1 MPLRFMRKR
10 NQPKNLLQQNVL
22 IDDSQFDSRYF
33 EVSDMPTRFTGGK
46 NLFKLRGNKDF
57 LKPGTDILVE
67 VTDSTGNVIY
77 HEVLDYLEP
86 NTSNRVVAVY
96 VYSDTPG
103 GMATVTIAGTAAR
116 RPNGSAVPAALANSI
131 NVKWTRR
138 VVCRPN
144 VQNDT
149 EVILLQS
156 PRSTI
161 QEKIK
166 NYIIPSGGLATVEYN
181 LSGTNM
187 SYQYESFLGRG
198 GASQGQGRITST
210 TSFFS
215 SSMIGGEIEFTA
227 AVPDIQSNQTLQ
239 QRSGLGR
246 YSTISSITYRPII
259 VDVISETQ
267 AVVQP
272 PIEGIVKTEIP
283 PPRTANLNAGGT
295 LISFDDIEFESFP
308 ATRFTCSFQDFN
320 VPFITQSVNTV
331 SFAKVS
337 FANMEPETGQIR
349 KLRTSIKSQGIQTF
363 TVMAEQDLAAQ
374 ELLTHDDEVGVQED
388 LGFFI
393 TQSIIDGYWRA
404 DKARL
409 QSIPSCLHGGNS
421 SLNAG
426 ATLAYNSSGSSVGTT
441 TLEMSLNNGVMMNSQ
456 RIQWPT
462 DIDTAFINA
471 YQSET
476 NPLHFRTTFNTSKDM
491 DDDGQTTFGGYN
503 DGGVYVFQGN
513 TYRITLEL
521 ALGEHPS
528 VPSLL
533 PRVQF
538 AISGS
543 AIKSED
549 TYNSEIQKY
558 ELVLDDIQ
566 LSVQP
571 ANPIIQTPV
580 VGQGNSQLFSQP
592 LGTQTENQL
601 VPFSQAQPQ
610 SLANQQNTLN
620 YNTYIYEFV
629 PVSDGY
635 IQFVIKTMGGV
646 TFVRNISVKSV
657 DMAGF
662 TPNHTYTQF
671 EVPTFQAD
679 DILDFKFELLDN
691 LNNVVYTGVTQ
702 SMAFV
707 GSNTFLSG
715 VNQLAGTLLIGEGIL
730 VEGIVAE

>member
-1 MPLRFMRKR
+1 MRKR
-10 NQPKNLLQQNVL
+10 NQPKGLLQQNVL
-22 IDDSQFDSRYF
+22 IDDNQFDSRYF
-33 EVSDMPTRFTGGK
+33 EVADMPTRFTGGK

-57 LKPGTDILVE
+57 LKPGSSIEVE

-77 HEVLDYLEP
+77 HELIDYLEP
-86 NTSNRVVAVY
+86 NTSQRVISVY

-103 GMATVTIAGTAAR
+103 GMATVTIAGTATR
-116 RPNGSAVPAALANSI
+116 RPNGSPVPAAFRDAI
-131 NVKWTRR
+131 NVKWSRR

-144 VQNDT
+144 IQNDT

-156 PRSTI
+156 PRTTI

-166 NYIIPSGGLATVEYN
+166 NYIVPSGGLATVEYN

-198 GASQGQGRITST
+198 GAAQGQGRITST

-215 SSMIGGEIEFTA
+215 ASMVGGEIEFTS
-227 AVPDIQSNQTLQ
+227 AVPDINANQTLQ
-239 QRSGLGR
+239 QRSPVGQ
-246 YSTISSITYRPII
+246 YSTISNITYRPII

-267 AVVQP
+267 AIVQP
-272 PIEGIVKTEIP
+272 AIEGIVKTVIL
-283 PPRTANLNAGGT
+283 PPRTIDLNSGGT
-295 LISFDDIEFESFP
+295 LMSFDDIQFNSFP

-363 TVMAEQDLAAQ
+363 TVMAEQDLAAR
-374 ELLTHDDEVGVQED
+374 ELLTHDDAIGVQED
-388 LGFFI
+388 LGFFV

-404 DKARL
+404 DRARL
-409 QSIPSCLHGGNS
+409 QQYTFPSLLHGGNS
-421 SLNAG
+421 SLLPIPALALAG
-426 ATLAYNSSGSSVGTT
+426 ASASSVGSS
-441 TLEMSLNNGVMMNSQ
+441 TLGMSLDNAVMMNAMK
-456 RIQWPT
+456 IQWPT
-462 DIDTAFINA
+462 GIDSADITS

-513 TYRITLEL
+513 TYRVTLEL

-528 VPSLL
+528 VPELF

-549 TYNSEIQKY
+549 TYNDDIKKY

-580 VGQGNSQLFSQP
+580 VGHGNSQLFSQP
-592 LGTQTENQL
+592 LGTETENQL

-610 SLANQQNTLN
+610 QIANQQNTLN

-635 IQFVIKTMGGV
+635 IQFVVKSMGGIV
-646 TFVRNISVKSV
+646 YVRNISVKSI

-679 DILDFKFELLDN
+679 DVLDFKFELLDN

-707 GSNTFLSG
+707 GSNTFMSG
-715 VNQLAGTLLIGEGIL
+715 VNQLAGTLMIGEGIL

>member
-1 MPLRFMRKR
+1 MRKR
-10 NQPKNLLQQNVL
+10 NQPKGLLQQNVL
-22 IDDSQFDSRYF
+22 IDDNQFDSRYF
-33 EVSDMPTRFTGGK
+33 EVADMPTRFTGGK
-46 NLFKLRGNKDF
+46 NLFKLRGNKEF
-57 LKPGTDILVE
+57 LKPGSSIEVE

-77 HEVLDYLEP
+77 HELIDYLEP
-86 NTSNRVVAVY
+86 NTSQRVVSVY

-103 GMATVTIAGTAAR
+103 GMATVTIAGTATR
-116 RPNGSAVPAALANSI
+116 RPNGSPVPAAFRDAI
-131 NVKWTRR
+131 NVKWSRR

-144 VQNDT
+144 IQNDT

-156 PRSTI
+156 PRTTI

-166 NYIIPSGGLATVEYN
+166 NYIVPSGGLATVEYN

-198 GASQGQGRITST
+198 GAAQGQGRITST

-215 SSMIGGEIEFTA
+215 ASMVGGEIEFTSA
-227 AVPDIQSNQTLQ
+227 IPDINANQTLQ
-239 QRSGLGR
+239 QRSSVGQ
-246 YSTISSITYRPII
+246 YSTISNITYRPII
-259 VDVISETQ
+259 IDVISETQ
-267 AVVQP
+267 AIVQP
-272 PIEGIVKTEIP
+272 AIEGIVKTAIT
-283 PPRTANLNAGGT
+283 PPRTIDLNSGGT
-295 LISFDDIEFESFP
+295 LISFDDIQFDSFP

-363 TVMAEQDLAAQ
+363 TVMAEQDLAAR
-374 ELLTHDDEVGVQED
+374 ELLTHDDAIGVQED
-388 LGFFI
+388 LGFFV

-404 DKARL
+404 DKSRL
-409 QSIPSCLHGGNS
+409 NTIASVIHGGTSDLAAVQSIAAGNAS
-421 SLNAG
+421 AS
-426 ATLAYNSSGSSVGTT
+426 TVGSQAIG
-441 TLEMSLNNGVMMNSQ
+441 MSLNNGVMMNSMK
-456 RIQWPT
+456 IQLPT
-462 DIDTAFINA
+462 NA
-471 YQSET
+471 NTGFFNTYQSAT
-476 NPLHFRTTFNTSKDM
+476 NPLHTRVTFNTSQDM
-491 DDDGQTTFGGYN
+491 DDDGQTTFGGYS

-513 TYRITLEL
+513 TYRVTLEL
-521 ALGEHPS
+521 ALGADP
-528 VPSLL
+528 LL
-533 PRVQF
+533 PAVFPRAQF

-549 TYNSEIQKY
+549 TYNDDIKKY

-566 LSVQP
+566 LTVQP

-592 LGTQTENQL
+592 LGTETENQL

-610 SLANQQNTLN
+610 QIANQQNTLN

-635 IQFVIKTMGGV
+635 IQFVVKSMGGIV
-646 TFVRNISVKSV
+646 YVRNISVKSI

-679 DILDFKFELLDN
+679 DVLDFKFELLDN

-707 GSNTFLSG
+707 GSNTFMSG
-715 VNQLAGTLLIGEGIL
+715 VNQLAGTLMIGEGIL